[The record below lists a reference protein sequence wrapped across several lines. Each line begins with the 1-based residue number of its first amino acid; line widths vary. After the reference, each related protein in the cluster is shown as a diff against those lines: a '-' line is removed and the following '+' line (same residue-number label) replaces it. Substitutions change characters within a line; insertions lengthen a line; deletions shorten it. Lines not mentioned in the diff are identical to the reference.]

1 MKIYKNQ
8 IINWVALQYTR
19 TLGATEYVRIGYT
32 NKCSMY
38 VDISDHIFS
47 IFGSAGRVITYKYC
61 IKIHSY
67 KPITVYNKN
76 VG

>member
-32 NKCSMY
+32 YSTNKCSMY

-47 IFGSAGRVITYKYC
+47 IFGSAGRVI
-61 IKIHSY
+61 S
-67 KPITVYNKN
+67 TVLVY
-76 VG
+76 G